1 MNKWI
6 ISLNWVNRY
15 VQCDDIEPAKLAQMV
30 TNVGLEVEGM
40 HALAYG
46 TKLVVGYVKSCQ
58 MHPDSDH
65 LHVCEVEIGDGVVSQ
80 IVCVLPMLQQI

>member
-1 MNKWI
+1 MD

-58 MHPDSDH
+58 CCSRYESDRGFTR
-65 LHVCEVEIGDGVVSQ
+65 L
-80 IVCVLPMLQQI
+80 